1 LTLSPYVFG
10 LGVLYNHGGTHV
22 SFWQEW
28 GGYILILIVLVIIA
42 AGVVAYR
49 IIKNKIQRKMDDQ
62 QQLVNQH
69 KVPASILVLEKRK
82 DKIANA
88 NIPKSVIDQIP
99 RVYKIKKVPIVKAK
113 IGAQVMDL
121 LCDEDVYDKLPV
133 RKTVRVDLAG
143 IFIAAIKQGKK

>member
-1 LTLSPYVFG
+1 M
-10 LGVLYNHGGTHV
+10 

-28 GGYILILIVLVIIA
+28 GGYILILIVLVLVA

-49 IIKNKIQRKMDDQ
+49 IIKSKVQKKMDDQ

-88 NIPKSVIDQIP
+88 NIPKSVIEQIP
-99 RVYKIKKVPIVKAK
+99 KVYKIKKIPIVKAK

-121 LCDEDVYDKLPV
+121 LCDEDVFDKLPE
-133 RKTVRVDLAG
+133 RKTVQVELAG

>member
-1 LTLSPYVFG
+1 
-10 LGVLYNHGGTHV
+10 V

-49 IIKNKIQRKMDDQ
+49 IIKNKVQRKVDDQ

-88 NIPKSVIDQIP
+88 NIPKSVIEQIP
-99 RVYKIKKVPIVKAK
+99 KVYKIKKVPIVKAK

-121 LCDEDVYDKLPV
+121 LCDEDVFDKLPV
-133 RKTVRVDLAG
+133 RKMVRVELAG

>member
-1 LTLSPYVFG
+1 M
-10 LGVLYNHGGTHV
+10 

-28 GGYILILIVLVIIA
+28 GGYILILIVLALIG
-42 AGVVAYR
+42 AGFMAYR
-49 IIKNKIQRKMDDQ
+49 IIKSKVQKKMDDQ
-62 QQLVNQH
+62 QDLVNQH

-82 DKIANA
+82 DKISNA

-99 RVYKIKKVPIVKAK
+99 KVYKIKKVPIVKAK

-121 LCDEDVYDKLPV
+121 LCDEDVFEKLPE

>member
-1 LTLSPYVFG
+1 MT
-10 LGVLYNHGGTHV
+10 
-22 SFWQEW
+22 FWQEW
-28 GGYILILIVLVIIA
+28 GGYILILIVLVLVA
-42 AGVVAYR
+42 VGFVAYR
-49 IIKNKIQRKMDDQ
+49 IIKSKVQKKMDDQ

-69 KVPASILVLEKRK
+69 KVPVSILVLEKRK

-99 RVYKIKKVPIVKAK
+99 KVYKIKKVPIVKAK

-121 LCDEDVYDKLPV
+121 LCDEDVFDKLPE